1 MAGHDDAK
9 DLGYEDRVEHV
20 STSSDEKLPHGA
32 VPHDDTAIQDWTP
45 EEERKIVSA
54 KFYAHDLAP
63 AKCFTDGRSTGM
75 SFRCSALS
83 SDYLY
88 LTGATSHQR
97 TLQAWM
103 SLLS

>member
-1 MAGHDDAK
+1 MAGHDDSK

-20 STSSDEKLPHGA
+20 STSPDEKLPHPA

-45 EEERKIVSA
+45 EEERKIVSV
-54 KFYAHDLAP
+54 KFHAEDLAP
-63 AKCFTDGRSTGM
+63 AKYLIDGRSIGM

-83 SDYLY
+83 SDYLC
-88 LTGATSHQR
+88 LTGATSPRR